1 MLPKRILDYGKSGN
15 VIREISEYGKKRAKE
30 IGPENLYDF
39 SIGNPSVPTP
49 QKVTDSLI
57 HLLQTLPPQQLHAY
71 TAAPGDPGVRQQVAD
86 YLNRQYGRH
95 CSGAGIYLTAGAAA
109 ALAICLTALVNPAEE
124 VLLPAPF
131 FSEYTVYTE
140 QAGGV
145 PVIVPC
151 REPDF
156 QLDLAAIEK
165 AITPKTRVL
174 LLNSPNNPAG
184 VVFSREILT
193 RLAGLLTRKSQE
205 YGEPIYLLSDEPYRE
220 LAYDGVEVPY
230 IPNLYPNTL
239 VCNSFSKCLSLA
251 GERLGYV
258 LVPDQVENSGDVYA
272 AVCGAGRALGY
283 INVSS
288 LFQFALPECLG
299 LTADL
304 SVYAENR
311 KLLVN
316 ALREYGYEMPAPDG
330 AFYLYVKAL
339 EPDDMAF
346 CKKAREYELLLVPG
360 QAFYYPGYVR
370 VAYCLDTDTIR
381 RALPA
386 FQKLAKAYGK

>member
-15 VIREISEYGKKRAKE
+15 VIREISEYGKKRARE
-30 IGPENLYDF
+30 IGAENLYDF
-39 SIGNPSVPTP
+39 SIGNPSVPCP
-49 QKVTDSLI
+49 EKVTDTLI
-57 HLLQTLPPQQLHAY
+57 QLLQTVPAKQLHAY
-71 TAAPGDPGVRQQVAD
+71 TAAPGDPGVRQAVAD
-86 YLNRQYGRH
+86 FLNERYGRH
-95 CSGAGIYLTAGAAA
+95 CRAEGIYLTAGAAA
-109 ALAICLTALVNPAEE
+109 ALAISLTALLNPGEE
-124 VLLPAPF
+124 VIMPAPF

-151 REPDF
+151 RADF
-156 QLDLAAIEK
+156 QLDVDVIEA

-174 LLNSPNNPAG
+174 LLNSPNNPSG
-184 VVFSREILT
+184 VVFREET
-193 RLAGLLTRKSQE
+193 VRQVADLLKRKSAE
-205 YGEPIYLLSDEPYRE
+205 LGHTIYLLSDEPYRE
-220 LAYDGVEVPY
+220 LAYDGIQVPY
-230 IPNLYPNTL
+230 LPNFYPNTL

-258 LVPDQVENSGDVYA
+258 LVPETVENWQDVYA
-272 AVCGAGRALGY
+272 AVCGGGRALGY

-288 LFQFALPECLG
+288 LFQFALPVCLG
-299 LTADL
+299 ETADL
-304 SVYAENR
+304 SIYAENR
-311 KLLVN
+311 RILVD
-316 ALREYGYEMPAPDG
+316 ALKEYGYEMATPDG

-339 EPDDMAF
+339 EEDDMAF
-346 CKKAREYELLLVPG
+346 CQKARDFELLLVPG

-386 FQKLAKAYGK
+386 FKALAQAYGK

>member
-15 VIREISEYGKKRAKE
+15 VIREISEYGKNRALE
-30 IGPENLYDF
+30 IGAENLYDF
-39 SIGNPSVPTP
+39 SIGNPSVPCP
-49 QKVTDSLI
+49 EKVTETLI
-57 HLLQTLPPQQLHAY
+57 ELLKTVPAKKLHAY
-71 TAAPGDPGVRQQVAD
+71 TAAPGDPGVRKAVAD
-86 YLNRQYGRH
+86 YLNGRYGQH
-95 CSGAGIYLTAGAAA
+95 CRGEGIYLTAGAAA
-109 ALAICLTALVNPAEE
+109 ALAISLTALLNPGEE
-124 VLLPAPF
+124 VIMPAPF

-151 REPDF
+151 RSDF
-156 QLDLAAIEK
+156 QLDMAVIEA

-174 LLNSPNNPAG
+174 LLNSPNNPSG
-184 VVFSREILT
+184 VVFREETI
-193 RLAGLLTRKSQE
+193 RQGAELLTRKSKE
-205 YGEPIYLLSDEPYRE
+205 LGHTIYLLSDEPYRE
-220 LAYDGVEVPY
+220 LAYDGIEVPY
-230 IPNLYPNTL
+230 LPNFYPNTL

-258 LVPDQVENSGDVYA
+258 LVPETVENWQDVYA
-272 AVCGAGRALGY
+272 AVCGGGRALGY

-288 LFQFALPECLG
+288 LFQFALPVCLG
-299 LTADL
+299 ETADL
-304 SVYAENR
+304 SIYAENR
-311 KLLVN
+311 RILVE
-316 ALREYGYEMPAPDG
+316 ALKEYGYEMATPDG

-339 EPDDMAF
+339 EEDDMAF
-346 CKKAREYELLLVPG
+346 CQKAREFELLMVPG

-386 FQKLAKAYGK
+386 FKALAESYRK

>member
-15 VIREISEYGKKRAKE
+15 LIREISEYGKMRARE
-30 IGPENLYDF
+30 IGAENLYDF
-39 SIGNPSVPTP
+39 SIGNPSVPCP
-49 QKVTDSLI
+49 EKVTETLI
-57 HLLQTLPPQQLHAY
+57 ELLKTVPAKKLHAY
-71 TAAPGDPGVRQQVAD
+71 TAAPGDPGVRQAVAD
-86 YLNRQYGRH
+86 YLNQRYGQH
-95 CSGAGIYLTAGAAA
+95 CRGEGIYLTAGAAA
-109 ALAICLTALVNPAEE
+109 ALAISLTALLNPGEE
-124 VLLPAPF
+124 VIMPAPF

-151 REPDF
+151 RADF
-156 QLDLAAIEK
+156 QLDMAVIEA

-174 LLNSPNNPAG
+174 LLNSPNNPSG
-184 VVFSREILT
+184 VVFREETI
-193 RLAGLLTRKSQE
+193 RQVADLLTRKSKE
-205 YGEPIYLLSDEPYRE
+205 LGHTIYLLSDEPYRE
-220 LAYDGVEVPY
+220 LAYDGIDVPY
-230 IPNLYPNTL
+230 LPNFYPNTL

-258 LVPDQVENSGDVYA
+258 LVPETVTNWQDVYA
-272 AVCGAGRALGY
+272 AVCGGGRALGY

-288 LFQFALPECLG
+288 LFQFALPVCLG
-299 LTADL
+299 ETADL
-304 SVYAENR
+304 SIYAENR
-311 KLLVN
+311 RILVD
-316 ALREYGYEMPAPDG
+316 ALKEYGYEMATPDG

-339 EPDDMAF
+339 EEDDVAF
-346 CKKAREYELLLVPG
+346 CQKARDFELLMVPG

-386 FQKLAKAYGK
+386 FKALAESYRK